1 MNILGQGSA
10 TRDQKTLLKAFIS
23 TFTSEEFMVD
33 LVRIV
38 LYPSEFGAFTSER
51 SNSAID
57 YIRDFLKDLADM
69 SRRLQ
74 LPTSKNIQSQI
85 QAINTLL
92 TIRESSSSLL
102 TYDNVFQHLATRD
115 LVTTK
120 LVQKSIENKLVDDEQ
135 FRKVTD
141 SVIDIIHAYY
151 EVISVSSTI
160 TLIDNLQESI
170 SDNNLTPF
178 EALKNYKDLII
189 TAYNDLSKLQSL
201 SKAESVTDYFII
213 SDDVSCNNFANT
225 LVSYISNNFSVFKT
239 GFELFDSVLEGVES
253 SSVHLLAAPSNHGK
267 SLLCVNMC
275 KRMIETNL
283 SDLDKKDAILF
294 LTLEDD
300 IHKLARRFI
309 SVFGNY
315 KFETIK
321 RLFSKAYEVTRTQQI
336 MGVSVEN
343 DNDALIASL
352 QKMFTNLLRSS
363 LLKVTQGKCSLV
375 IKHCSENTFSP
386 GDLGRFI
393 DRLKVEGFRTKLVFV
408 DYIDVMTP
416 TTTIFGNAKEYDTQG
431 QIVHELRNLSRIHG
445 VPIISPTQNQR
456 DSEDVTKIQTNK
468 LIGDSYKKIR
478 YSDFIYMMRMRDD
491 KNFLSEGVREQV
503 VLKKKSSDG
512 ILYDSVSPE
521 VLAIKDKLADVLVPL
536 EIKITKSKDSEKNR
550 SRFLLFCKE
559 NLRIYNN
566 IDEYIHDAPML
577 KTNSSRLERDIDLL
591 INQAITNVVTTDFI
605 DIERPSTVDFA
616 SPLQSDDISAVFQST
631 FKEDIVDLFH

>member
-1 MNILGQGSA
+1 
-10 TRDQKTLLKAFIS
+10 
-23 TFTSEEFMVD
+23 
-33 LVRIV
+33 
-38 LYPSEFGAFTSER
+38 
-51 SNSAID
+51 
-57 YIRDFLKDLADM
+57 
-69 SRRLQ
+69 
-74 LPTSKNIQSQI
+74 
-85 QAINTLL
+85 
-92 TIRESSSSLL
+92 
-102 TYDNVFQHLATRD
+102 
-115 LVTTK
+115 
-120 LVQKSIENKLVDDEQ
+120 
-135 FRKVTD
+135 
-141 SVIDIIHAYY
+141 
-151 EVISVSSTI
+151 
-160 TLIDNLQESI
+160 
-170 SDNNLTPF
+170 
-178 EALKNYKDLII
+178 
-189 TAYNDLSKLQSL
+189 
-201 SKAESVTDYFII
+201 
-213 SDDVSCNNFANT
+213 
-225 LVSYISNNFSVFKT
+225 
-239 GFELFDSVLEGVES
+239 
-253 SSVHLLAAPSNHGK
+253 
-267 SLLCVNMC
+267 
-275 KRMIETNL
+275 
-283 SDLDKKDAILF
+283 
-294 LTLEDD
+294 
-300 IHKLARRFI
+300 
-309 SVFGNY
+309 
-315 KFETIK
+315 
-321 RLFSKAYEVTRTQQI
+321 